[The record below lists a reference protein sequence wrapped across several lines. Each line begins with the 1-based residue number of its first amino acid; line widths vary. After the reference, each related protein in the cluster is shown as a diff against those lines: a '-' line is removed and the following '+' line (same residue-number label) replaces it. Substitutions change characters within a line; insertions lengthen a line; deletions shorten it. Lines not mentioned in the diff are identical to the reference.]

1 MERLNSLSGLKKRK
15 RNKMFALPDLELILT
30 DEELKDLMEEKV
42 VELDLTDEVND
53 MVQNWIDEAKLMGDK
68 KRIKNL
74 IALKNF
80 DYEKEM
86 KNLEEK
92 REKVKELEKKLGKK

>member
-1 MERLNSLSGLKKRK
+1 
-15 RNKMFALPDLELILT
+15 MFALPDLELTLT

-68 KRIKNL
+68 KRVKNL

>member
-1 MERLNSLSGLKKRK
+1 
-15 RNKMFALPDLELILT
+15 MFALPDLELALT
-30 DEELKDLMEEKV
+30 DKELKDLMEEKV

-53 MVQNWIDEAKLMGDK
+53 MVQNWIDQAKLMGDK
-68 KRIKNL
+68 KRVKNL

-92 REKVKELEKKLGKK
+92 REKVKELEKKFGKK

>member
-1 MERLNSLSGLKKRK
+1 
-15 RNKMFALPDLELILT
+15 MFALPDLELTLT
-30 DEELKDLMEEKV
+30 DKELKDLMEEKV

-53 MVQNWIDEAKLMGDK
+53 MVQNWIDQAKLMGDK
-68 KRIKNL
+68 KRVKNL

>member
-1 MERLNSLSGLKKRK
+1 
-15 RNKMFALPDLELILT
+15 MFALPDLELTLT

-42 VELDLTDEVND
+42 IELDLTDEVND
-53 MVQNWIDEAKLMGDK
+53 MVQNWIDQAKLIGDK
-68 KRIKNL
+68 KRVKNL

>member
-1 MERLNSLSGLKKRK
+1 
-15 RNKMFALPDLELILT
+15 MFALPDLELTLT

-53 MVQNWIDEAKLMGDK
+53 MVQNWIDQAKLMGDK
-68 KRIKNL
+68 KRVKNL

>member
-15 RNKMFALPDLELILT
+15 RIKMFALPDLELTLT

-53 MVQNWIDEAKLMGDK
+53 MVQNWIDQAKLMGDK
-68 KRIKNL
+68 KRVKNL

>member
-1 MERLNSLSGLKKRK
+1 
-15 RNKMFALPDLELILT
+15 MFALPDLELTLT

-42 VELDLTDEVND
+42 IELDLTDEVND
-53 MVQNWIDEAKLMGDK
+53 MVQNWIDQAKLMGDK
-68 KRIKNL
+68 KRVKNL